1 MLEFDSIILKMIL
14 DGYGLPKQYI
24 SNIEDLKNRSN
35 LRLHKY
41 KVPSEVNKDCEIGL
55 TPHTDKNT
63 LTILC
68 QNDVQGFEILTKTN
82 KWIQVDIPQGGCVAI
97 VGDTLKVL
105 SCLHL
110 LIISFRF
117 FYIILNYLTMRK
129 FGWERRAHLLYLT
142 GSPIETSHC
151 YWQWKLRT
159 NIMVI
164 QKKICLRSTR

>member
-110 LIISFRF
+110 LLISFRF
-117 FYIILNYLTMRK
+117 FLYIIFILNLYIIILFILKYLT
-129 FGWERRAHLLYLT
+129 
-142 GSPIETSHC
+142 IEKNRLGGENPPCVSH
-151 YWQWKLRT
+151 RFP
-159 NIMVI
+159 NGN
-164 QKKICLRSTR
+164 

>member
-14 DGYGLPKQYI
+14 DGYGLPKQYT
-24 SNIEDLKNRSN
+24 SNIEELKSRSN

-41 KVPSEVNKDCEIGL
+41 KVPAEVNKDCEIGL

-110 LIISFRF
+110 LLISFRF
-117 FYIILNYLTMRK
+117 FYIFILNLYIIILFILKYLTIEKIRL
-129 FGWERRAHLLYLT
+129 GGEN
-142 GSPIETSHC
+142 SPC
-151 YWQWKLRT
+151 APYRFPDG
-159 NIMVI
+159 N
-164 QKKICLRSTR
+164 